1 MENQTSPAK
10 SALSYGLFFG
20 LIMGIELILGYVLN
34 IDPQTNSTY
43 GIAINVLNYLAL
55 PFIFIYIACNNY
67 KNKLNNGFITFGQ
80 CLKIG
85 VLVCVIA
92 ALVYGVFYTI
102 FQLFVPEYF
111 NGMLDKMDKILRD
124 KNAEMTQEQIDMA
137 ISMTKKFMSPA
148 IAVPITIAIFAFVG
162 LLHSLLVG
170 AIVKKDPINQSF

>member
-1 MENQTSPAK
+1 MENKITPAK

-20 LIMGIELILGYVLN
+20 IIMGLELILGYILN
-34 IDPQTNSTY
+34 IDPQTNTSY
-43 GIAINVLNYLAL
+43 GIGINVLNYLIL
-55 PFIFIYIACNNY
+55 PFIFIFIACNNY
-67 KNKLNNGFITFGQ
+67 KNKLNGGFVTFGQ

-92 ALVYGVFYTI
+92 AIIYGIFYTSFI
-102 FQLFVPEYF
+102 YLVPEYF
-111 NGMLDKMDKILRD
+111 DGMLNKMDKILKD
-124 KNAEMTQEQIDMA
+124 QNAQMTQEQIDMA
-137 ISMTKKFMSPA
+137 VSMTKKFMTPA

>member
-1 MENQTSPAK
+1 MENKITPAK

-20 LIMGIELILGYVLN
+20 IIMGLELILGYILN
-34 IDPQTNSTY
+34 IDPQTNTSY
-43 GIAINVLNYLAL
+43 GIGINVLNYLIL
-55 PFIFIYIACNNY
+55 PFIFIFIACNNY
-67 KNKLNNGFITFGQ
+67 KNKLNGGFVTFGQ

-92 ALVYGVFYTI
+92 AIIYGIFYTSFI
-102 FQLFVPEYF
+102 YLVPEYF
-111 NGMLDKMDKILRD
+111 DGMLNKMDKILKD
-124 KNAEMTQEQIDMA
+124 QNAQTTQEQIDMA
-137 ISMTKKFMSPA
+137 VSMTKKFKTPA